1 MTAASSA
8 PGAGPAGAV
17 PAGVGNALLSSP
29 IRWIGGRVAVCF
41 SARDAENAHQVWEA
55 GEGSA
60 IVSLEAAKYADESA
74 FSAAVFSMLSAVPV
88 LSVALG
94 GGADPKQWGKVM
106 AGGLA
111 GAQHLNQPFSTAAF
125 VKGRVAGRANSWVN
139 GVVRPSGT
147 PGTVLME
154 MVDGSAVSASAVDA
168 SRLLKESS
176 VDALKFHP
184 ARGVEILPEVVAAS
198 SGAVAAGLVGFEPAG
213 GIGPDN
219 IVALTRA
226 VLATGI
232 PYFLP
237 HVFGS
242 VVDKATGRTRPEAV
256 AAIMHDLR
264 ELF

>member
-1 MTAASSA
+1 MTATQKTVPAAA
-8 PGAGPAGAV
+8 PGA
-17 PAGVGNALLSSP
+17 GNALLSSP
-29 IRWIGGRVAVCF
+29 ARWIGGRVAVCF
-41 SARDAENAHQVWEA
+41 SARDAANAREVWEA

-60 IVSLEAAKYADESA
+60 IVSLEAAKYPDEAA
-74 FSAAVFSMLSAVPV
+74 FSAAVSSMMSAVPV

-94 GGADPKQWGKVM
+94 GGADPKQWAKVL

-125 VKGRVAGRANSWVN
+125 VKGRVAAGPNSWVN

-147 PGTVLME
+147 VGAVLLE
-154 MVDGSAVSASAVDA
+154 MVDGHAIPVSATDA
-168 SRLLKESS
+168 ARFLREAG

-184 ARGVEILPEVVAAS
+184 ARGVEILPEVVAACT
-198 SGAVAAGLVGFEPAG
+198 AASTVGLTGFEPAG

-219 IVALTRA
+219 IIELTRA
-226 VLATGI
+226 CVATGI

-242 VVDKATGRTRPEAV
+242 VVDKATGRTKPEAV
-256 AAIMHDLR
+256 AAIVRDLR
-264 ELF
+264 AALE

>member
-1 MTAASSA
+1 MTAATSA
-8 PGAGPAGAV
+8 PGAGPARAN
-17 PAGVGNALLSSP
+17 NALLSSP
-29 IRWIGGRVAVCF
+29 VRWIGGRVAVCF
-41 SARDAENAHQVWEA
+41 SAHDAENAREVWEA

-74 FSAAVFSMLSAVPV
+74 FSTAVSSMLSAVPV

-94 GGADPKQWGKVM
+94 GGADPRQWSKVM

-111 GAQHLNQPFSTAAF
+111 GAQHLNQPFSTSGF
-125 VKGRVAGRANSWVN
+125 VKGRVAGSGANSWVN

-147 PGTVLME
+147 PGTVMME
-154 MVDGSAVSASAVDA
+154 MVDGSAISVSAVDA
-168 SRLLKESS
+168 SRLLKESGA
-176 VDALKFHP
+176 DALKFHP
-184 ARGVEILPEVVAAS
+184 ARGVEILPEVVAAC
-198 SGAVAAGLVGFEPAG
+198 SGAVSAGLVGFEPAG

-219 IVALTRA
+219 IVELTQA
-226 VLATGI
+226 ILATGI

>member
-1 MTAASSA
+1 M
-8 PGAGPAGAV
+8 
-17 PAGVGNALLSSP
+17 NALLSSP
-29 IRWIGGRVAVCF
+29 VRWIGGRVAVCF
-41 SARDAENAHQVWEA
+41 SARDAENAREVWEA

-60 IVSLEAAKYADESA
+60 IVSLEAAKYPDEAA
-74 FSAAVFSMLSAVPV
+74 FSAAVSSLMSAVPV

-111 GAQHLNQPFSTAAF
+111 GAQHLNQPFSTAGF
-125 VKGRVAGRANSWVN
+125 VKGHVSASTNSWVN

-154 MVDGSAVSASAVDA
+154 MVDGEPMQISAVDA
-168 SRLLKESS
+168 ARLLKELG

-184 ARGVEILPEVVAAS
+184 ARGVEILPEVVAACS
-198 SGAVAAGLVGFEPAG
+198 AAVSAGLLGFEPAG
-213 GIGPDN
+213 GVTPAN

-226 VLATGI
+226 CVDTGI

-256 AAIMHDLR
+256 AGIIRDLR
-264 ELF
+264 ALF